1 MRLYESERMTP
12 SQGQLDAA
20 EETALV
26 RRVQGGDLDAFAPLV
41 EQHLPHL
48 RAFIALKTPTVH
60 LVDELAHETF
70 VYAFRHMGEFEA
82 GTSLAKW
89 LRAIAWNLLRAEL
102 KRAGREQARHT
113 RYALDFRFEEV
124 GTEDEAAES
133 REVGFLEECLGE
145 LPETLRDLVMIK
157 YREDRSGEEIAR
169 RLKRSTAWV
178 WTSLFRVRRQ
188 LRDCIQRKQQATPS
202 C

>member
-1 MRLYESERMTP
+1 MTP

-41 EQHLPHL
+41 EQYLPHL
-48 RAFIALKTPTVH
+48 RAFIALKAPAAH

-70 VYAFRHMGEFEA
+70 VFAFRHMGEFVA

-113 RYALDFRFEEV
+113 RYALEFRLEQS
-124 GTEDEAAES
+124 GTEDEAAAS
-133 REVGFLEECLGE
+133 REVGFLQECLGE
-145 LPETLRDLVMIK
+145 LPDTLRELVMIK
-157 YREDRSGEEIAR
+157 YREDPSGDEMAR

-178 WTSLFRVRRQ
+178 WTSLFRVRQQ
-188 LRDCIQRKQQATPS
+188 LRDCIQRKQKATSS